1 VQRHDLICPH
11 PNIIVQVLKKK
22 GQPHARVSVIRHHG
36 VDIISFK
43 IERIMKTLKI
53 ICALFVF
60 GVVAISCTQ
69 EERAQENDMKYVEEE
84 KATLREELRDVRMKI
99 DARLTELGQE
109 MEEAGEEAKVEIQKE
124 MQKLEAEGRKF
135 DAKLDEIGRVTEE
148 TWEEFKMGV
157 RKTID
162 DIKRELESS

>member
-1 VQRHDLICPH
+1 
-11 PNIIVQVLKKK
+11 
-22 GQPHARVSVIRHHG
+22 
-36 VDIISFK
+36 
-43 IERIMKTLKI
+43 
-53 ICALFVF
+53 
-60 GVVAISCTQ
+60 
-69 EERAQENDMKYVEEE
+69 MKYVEEE

-109 MEEAGEEAKVEIQKE
+109 MEEAGEEAKVEIQEE